1 MNFNFGYI
9 KETLITDFA
18 NIINLAFEDTA
29 EGEEKEVPESTEDI
43 PVKVEEAFIDNDL
56 YLLLFNF
63 SLSEFNRFLLILW
76 LFLHWTVHF

>member
-1 MNFNFGYI
+1 MFLIEMNFNFGC
-9 KETLITDFA
+9 KRKLLITDLA
-18 NIINLAFEDTA
+18 IIINIAFKDTT
-29 EGEEKEVPESTEDI
+29 EEEENEVPESTEDI

-76 LFLHWTVHF
+76 

>member
-18 NIINLAFEDTA
+18 NIINLAIEDTA

-76 LFLHWTVHF
+76 

>member
-1 MNFNFGYI
+1 MFLIEMNFNFGC
-9 KETLITDFA
+9 KRKLLITDLA
-18 NIINLAFEDTA
+18 IIINIAFKDTT
-29 EGEEKEVPESTEDI
+29 EEEENEVPKSTEDI

-76 LFLHWTVHF
+76 

>member
-1 MNFNFGYI
+1 MNFNFGC
-9 KETLITDFA
+9 KRKLLITDLA
-18 NIINLAFEDTA
+18 ITINIAFKDTT
-29 EGEEKEVPESTEDI
+29 EEEENEVPESTEDI

-76 LFLHWTVHF
+76 

>member
-1 MNFNFGYI
+1 M
-9 KETLITDFA
+9 KLLITDLA
-18 NIINLAFEDTA
+18 VIINIAFKDTT
-29 EGEEKEVPESTEDI
+29 EEEENEVPESTEDI

-76 LFLHWTVHF
+76 

>member
-1 MNFNFGYI
+1 MFLIEMNFNFGC
-9 KETLITDFA
+9 KRKLLITDLA
-18 NIINLAFEDTA
+18 VIINIAFKDTT
-29 EGEEKEVPESTEDI
+29 EEEENEVPESTEDI

-76 LFLHWTVHF
+76 

>member
-1 MNFNFGYI
+1 MFLIEMNFNFGYI
-9 KETLITDFA
+9 KETLITDLA
-18 NIINLAFEDTA
+18 DIINIAFEDTT
-29 EGEEKEVPESTEDI
+29 EEEEKEVPESIEDI

-76 LFLHWTVHF
+76 

>member
-1 MNFNFGYI
+1 MFLIEMNFNFGYI

-18 NIINLAFEDTA
+18 NIINLAIEDTA

-76 LFLHWTVHF
+76 

>member
-1 MNFNFGYI
+1 MNFNFGC
-9 KETLITDFA
+9 KRKLLITDLA
-18 NIINLAFEDTA
+18 IIINIAFKDTT
-29 EGEEKEVPESTEDI
+29 EEEENEVPESTEDI

-76 LFLHWTVHF
+76 

>member
-56 YLLLFNF
+56 YSLLFNF

-76 LFLHWTVHF
+76 